1 MLKITCVARMVSKS
15 GRLTQMKSK
24 VMCKGIQS
32 EYFPPKGTMF
42 NTPSE
47 KSSPKGETSP
57 QKGVRSSPKVMMS

>member
-1 MLKITCVARMVSKS
+1 
-15 GRLTQMKSK
+15 MKSK
-24 VMCKGIQS
+24 FMCKGIQS

-47 KSSPKGETSP
+47 NSSPKGETSP